1 MNYKFFLFTILSC
14 YEIFSCPNLVYYY
27 EILNTAKESF
37 YNKNFVKSYEFF
49 SKIEN
54 CEIFYNTEN
63 NYYVYS
69 LTIKELCI
77 NKNQTLENNNLDC
90 KKLINKMIDFLNLSI
105 KTLLPE
111 KEFKKERS
119 ERYYLLGLAYFSLQ
133 NCLEAKKNIL
143 KAYQLQPNYKLQ
155 KQFENIKKICP

>member
-1 MNYKFFLFTILSC
+1 MNYKFFLFSILSL
-14 YEIFSCPNLVYYY
+14 YEIYSCPNLVYYY

-37 YNKNFVKSYEFF
+37 SNKNFIKSFELF

-63 NYYVYS
+63 NYYIYS
-69 LTIKELCI
+69 LTIKEICI
-77 NKNQTLENNNLDC
+77 NKQQILENSDLDC
-90 KKLINKMIDFLNLSI
+90 KKLLNKMIDFLNLSI

-111 KEFKKERS
+111 KDFKKERS

-133 NCLEAKKNIL
+133 NCLQAKKSFL
-143 KAYQLQPNYKLQ
+143 KAYQLQSEYKFL
-155 KQFENIKKICP
+155 KQYENLKKICP